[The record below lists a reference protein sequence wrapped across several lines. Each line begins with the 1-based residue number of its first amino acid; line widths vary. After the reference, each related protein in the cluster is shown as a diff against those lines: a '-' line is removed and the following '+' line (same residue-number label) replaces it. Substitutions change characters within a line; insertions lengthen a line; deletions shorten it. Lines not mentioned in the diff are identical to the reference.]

1 MELNGSDLLNP
12 EQFRSMEITLR
23 MFEENLRLI
32 STWLDGKE
40 DNGILYRGELNF
52 PSGQR
57 KAVRQHIDAALKQID
72 ILARTL
78 ELQPEEKDITGMIRG
93 KLAESWANLIDSK
106 SGNLNRY
113 GDVDPRAAS
122 LLDPVILRLSEL
134 AKELETLFEG

>member
-1 MELNGSDLLNP
+1 MELNESDLLNP
-12 EQFRSMEITLR
+12 EQFRSVEITLR

-40 DNGILYRGELNF
+40 NNGILYRRELNF
-52 PSGQR
+52 PSGRR
-57 KAVRQHIDAALKQID
+57 KAVRQHIDAALNQIA

-93 KLAESWANLIDSK
+93 KLAESWANLIDNK
-106 SGNLNRY
+106 SGKLNRY

-122 LLDPVILRLSEL
+122 LLDPVILRLADL

>member
-23 MFEENLRLI
+23 MFDENLRLI

-40 DNGILYRGELNF
+40 DNGILYRRELNF

-57 KAVRQHIDAALKQID
+57 KAVRQHIDAALNQIA
-72 ILARTL
+72 ILARIL

-113 GDVDPRAAS
+113 GDVDPRAES

>member
-1 MELNGSDLLNP
+1 MELNESDLLNP
-12 EQFRSMEITLR
+12 EQFRSVEITLR

-52 PSGQR
+52 PSGHR
-57 KAVRQHIDAALKQID
+57 KAVRQYIDAALNQIA
-72 ILARTL
+72 ILARIL

-113 GDVDPRAAS
+113 GDVDPRVES

>member
-23 MFEENLRLI
+23 MFDENLRLI

-40 DNGILYRGELNF
+40 DNGILYRRELNF

-57 KAVRQHIDAALKQID
+57 KAVRQHIDAALNQIA
-72 ILARTL
+72 ILARIL

-113 GDVDPRAAS
+113 GDVDPRAES
-122 LLDPVILRLSEL
+122 LLDPVILRLSAL
-134 AKELETLFEG
+134 AKELESLFEG